1 MERLSVIVP
10 AYNEEEVLGAFY
22 ERLSAVLE
30 RLPCRAEILFVD
42 DGSKDGTAGILARL
56 AERDSRVRVLA
67 LSRNFGHQAAL
78 TAGLDHCTGDA
89 AVLIDCDLQ
98 DPPELITDFYAK
110 WREGYQVVF
119 GQRRRLEEGWL
130 KRTVYHSFYRLL
142 HLLANVDIPLDSG
155 DFSLIDRAVVDQLRA
170 LPERTRF
177 LRGLR
182 SWIGL
187 RQVGIEYERPARHSG
202 ESKYSL
208 ARLFKLAFDGIVS
221 FSTLPLKAALFL
233 GLVVSTAGFAGVIV
247 LVYLRLIHA
256 FDLPGWTSLMVVVL
270 FLGGIQLITI
280 GIVGE
285 YIARIYEEVKFR
297 RNYGQTA
304 AMAAGI
310 EHANG
315 EVLVTMDGDLQ
326 NDPADIAL
334 LLEQIESGY
343 DLVVGWRHNRQ
354 DKLLTRK
361 IPSRIAN
368 WLIGRVTGVPI
379 RDNGCSLKAFR
390 ASLIKRIP
398 LYSEMHR
405 FIPAMAS
412 IAGPRVAQIRVRHH
426 ARRWGESKYGLSRI
440 YKVLLDLMVIK
451 TIASFASRPLRWFAL
466 LSLPLFALAFFAFGQ
481 TAVDLLMDGT
491 DAISLPIAG
500 SGVIFLGSALILLC
514 SGALAE
520 LIYARGDVRD
530 REFLKLTQTI
540 LAARRNPEADGAL

>member
-1 MERLSVIVP
+1 MSGAKSTTPDGNIDAAQRTASPQGPALSIIVP
-10 AYNEEEVLGAFY
+10 LYNEQESVQPLY
-22 ERLSAVLE
+22 EAIVRAVEPLSRPFEMV
-30 RLPCRAEILFVD
+30 FVD
-42 DGSKDGTAGILARL
+42 DGSKDDTVAIATALAR
-56 AERDSRVRVLA
+56 RD
-67 LSRNFGHQAAL
+67 
-78 TAGLDHCTGDA
+78 
-89 AVLIDCDLQ
+89 
-98 DPPELITDFYAK
+98 P
-110 WREGYQVVF
+110 
-119 GQRRRLEEGWL
+119 RL
-130 KRTVYHSFYRLL
+130 
-142 HLLANVDIPLDSG
+142 
-155 DFSLIDRAVVDQLRA
+155 
-170 LPERTRF
+170 
-177 LRGLR
+177 
-182 SWIGL
+182 
-187 RQVGIEYERPARHSG
+187 
-202 ESKYSL
+202 
-208 ARLFKLAFDGIVS
+208 
-221 FSTLPLKAALFL
+221 
-233 GLVVSTAGFAGVIV
+233 
-247 LVYLRLIHA
+247 
-256 FDLPGWTSLMVVVL
+256 
-270 FLGGIQLITI
+270 
-280 GIVGE
+280 
-285 YIARIYEEVKFR
+285 RIVKFR

-334 LLEQIESGY
+334 LLEQMESGF

-354 DKLLTRK
+354 DKLITRR

-426 ARRWGESKYGLSRI
+426 ARRWGQSKYGLSRI

-466 LSLPLFALAFFAFGQ
+466 LSLPLFGLAFFAFGQ
-481 TAVDLLMDGT
+481 IVVDLLVGGEQR
-491 DAISLPIAG
+491 ISLPIAG

-540 LAARRNPEADGAL
+540 LAGKRNPETDRAL